1 MEWRSV
7 QDWDYIVTQP
17 LIFFIILYFFFIL
30 SPCVYCPVFALYM
43 RSIVT
48 MWHETDGHAKKKI
61 IVNNVKS
68 STYDHKEI
76 KSYKG
81 KM

>member
-1 MEWRSV
+1 MEISAGLGLHRHSAPYLFYYLV
-7 QDWDYIVTQP
+7 
-17 LIFFIILYFFFIL
+17 FFFIL

-76 KSYKG
+76 KS
-81 KM
+81 